1 MAESVAST
9 SGRDTPTK
17 AVVRI
22 RPDQVA
28 HGAFLRHFLYSVS
41 RPNLVETVYA
51 WGEATVETENLVLNN
66 CCQWEVVK
74 EFCEDLPHISIT
86 VFAHALVIKSVPKG
100 EVCELSV

>member
-9 SGRDTPTK
+9 SGRDTPTE

-22 RPDQVA
+22 RPHQVA
-28 HGAFLRHFLYSVS
+28 HGAFLRHFLYSVC

-51 WGEATVETENLVLNN
+51 WGETAVETENLVLNY

-74 EFCEDLPHISIT
+74 EFCEDLPYISIT

-100 EVCELSV
+100 KVCEFSV